1 MADVEFDNDI
11 DIDIIIL
18 ILIIMLKLMLRVVS
32 DSVPPLLIES
42 TRGRLPIRKRARK
55 TFFSPRAPLVLPYR
69 FENNQYNQMFS
80 RKRKNVIRYR
90 VVGTLKVGK
99 RLSLGPL
106 ILFLGREFPFP
117 VK

>member
-55 TFFSPRAPLVLPYR
+55 TFLVHEHLLCHLTDLRTIYT
-69 FENNQYNQMFS
+69 
-80 RKRKNVIRYR
+80 IRCSAE
-90 VVGTLKVGK
+90 KEK
-99 RLSLGPL
+99 M
-106 ILFLGREFPFP
+106 
-117 VK
+117 